1 MNEYAINRKP
11 SVRILI
17 TSGITTFGDAI
28 RLNAEAINI
37 ATPAREVRM
46 NPASRKSMS
55 VRDVATWALR
65 TTPIT
70 SRLAPIKAKPKR
82 KYNIKK

>member
-37 ATPAREVRM
+37 AIPASEVSI
-46 NPASRKSMS
+46 NPASKKSIS
-55 VRDVATWALR
+55 VRDVATCAFK